1 MGLGGTVKGK
11 RTVLRAPTE
20 GDLSLIARWAADMR
34 LRLLAR
40 PWHEPAMPATWK
52 ERFIEQTKEKN
63 NVLWSIDAG
72 DMLVGMV
79 KAGFGWEPH
88 RDGANIELF
97 LIDPEHWRK
106 GYGLD
111 AAIALHR
118 YFFDYLDLRR
128 VAAGHTAENIGAKKI
143 AEKLGYVEFARQH
156 EGFYRDG
163 EYVDELYLVLDRPRW
178 DERFAHEREYQPM
191 AKA

>member
-1 MGLGGTVKGK
+1 MGLGGIVKGK

-20 GDLSLIARWAADMR
+20 ADLVPFARWMADMR
-34 LRLLAR
+34 VRHLTRV
-40 PWHEPAMPATWK
+40 WHEPAMPATWK
-52 ERFIEQTKEKN
+52 ERFTEQTKDKN

-72 DMLVGMV
+72 DTLVGMV

-88 RDGANIELF
+88 RDGAHIELF

-128 VAAGHTAENIGAKKI
+128 VAADHTAENIGAKKI
-143 AEKLGYVEFARQH
+143 ADQLGYVEFARQH
-156 EGFYRDG
+156 EGFHRDG
-163 EYVDELYLVLDRPRW
+163 AYVDELYNVLDRPRW
-178 DERFAHEREYQPM
+178 DERYAHEREYQPIV
-191 AKA
+191 KS

>member
-1 MGLGGTVKGK
+1 MGLGGIVKGK
-11 RTVLRAPTE
+11 KTTLRATAE
-20 GDLSLIARWAADMR
+20 DDLTSIARWSADMR
-34 LRLLAR
+34 LRRLAR

-52 ERFIEQTKEKN
+52 ERLVEQTKDKD

-72 DMLVGMV
+72 GTLVGMV

-88 RDGANIELF
+88 RDGANIGLF
-97 LIDPEHWRK
+97 LIDPDQWRK

-128 VAAGHTAENIGAKKI
+128 VSTGHTTENAGAHRI
-143 AEKLGYVEFARQH
+143 AERLGYVEFARQH
-156 EGFYRDG
+156 QAFFREGQ
-163 EYVDELYLVLDRPRW
+163 YVDETWLVLDRAHW

-191 AKA
+191 AGA